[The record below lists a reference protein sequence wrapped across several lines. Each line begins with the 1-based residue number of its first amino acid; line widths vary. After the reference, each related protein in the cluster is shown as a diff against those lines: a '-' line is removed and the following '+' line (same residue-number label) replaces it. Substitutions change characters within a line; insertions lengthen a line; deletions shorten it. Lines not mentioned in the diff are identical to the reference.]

1 MTLDLNLFQS
11 IYAMHKA
18 IKEGLDIRGYF
29 YWSLMDNFE
38 WAEGY
43 DMKFGLFEVD
53 FNSQIR
59 TLRSGSRPLINT
71 IKEKPMMRED
81 L

>member
-1 MTLDLNLFQS
+1 
-11 IYAMHKA
+11 MHKA
-18 IKEGLDIRGYF
+18 LKEGLDIRGYF

-53 FNSQIR
+53 FNTQIR
-59 TLRSGSRPLINT
+59 TLRSGSKSLINT
-71 IKEKPMMRED
+71 IKGKDMMRGIYSSSRRKSS
-81 L
+81 